1 MDFNKDFNATTYKYN
16 SNRNVVFSNRG
27 MVATGNPMAAQ
38 AGIDILKKGGNAIDA
53 AIATAVILS
62 VVEPTCNGVGGDGF
76 ALVWDGKK
84 LHGMNASGKSPE
96 LITLEEIKSM
106 GYKKIPTEGVIPI
119 TVPGQVGG
127 WIELSKKF
135 GKLEFKELFTS
146 AIDYARNGYIV
157 QPLVS
162 KLWGREYDRFKNSI
176 DDNTFLDEWFKVF
189 APNDMPLKAGELFK
203 NPELAKSLED
213 IALTKGESFY
223 NGVIAEK
230 IDVFMKENKGYL
242 RKKDLEKYKVQWVEP
257 ITTEFNNYTVAE
269 IPPNGH
275 GITVLMA
282 LNIFKNLSLD
292 EDINSEESIHKQIES
307 LKLAFSD
314 VKEFIA
320 DKDHMRTDVSSLLS
334 DDYSKTRASLINE
347 NALDPIYGDP
357 EKGGT
362 VYLATADK
370 FGNMV
375 SYIQSNYTQFGS
387 GVVIPGTGITMHN
400 RGANFSLDSESDNS
414 LAPNKKPYHTIIP
427 GFLLKDKKAI
437 GPFGVMGAFM
447 QPQGHF
453 QVLLGTLVEG
463 LNPQDALNKPRWQ
476 WVGDK
481 NIEVENSFD
490 KEVVKALIKRGH
502 HVTIKEDNTSF
513 GRGEIIWRNKDDVF
527 CGGCEPRTDA
537 SIAIW

>member
-53 AIATAVILS
+53 AIATAVVLS

-146 AIDYARNGYIV
+146 AIDYARNGFIV

-230 IDVFMKENKGYL
+230 IDIFMKENKGYL

-502 HVTIKEDNTSF
+502 HVTVKEDNTSF

>member
-53 AIATAVILS
+53 AIATAVVLS

-146 AIDYARNGYIV
+146 AIDYARNGFIV

-230 IDVFMKENKGYL
+230 IDIFMKENKGYL

-334 DDYSKTRASLINE
+334 DDYSKTRAGLINE

-502 HVTIKEDNTSF
+502 HVTVKEDNTSF

>member
-53 AIATAVILS
+53 AIATAVVLS
-62 VVEPTCNGVGGDGF
+62 VVEPTCNGVGGDAF

-176 DDNTFLDEWFKVF
+176 DDNPFLDEWFKVF

-230 IDVFMKENKGYL
+230 IDIFMKENKGYL

-257 ITTEFNNYTVAE
+257 ITTDFNNYTVAE

-282 LNIFKNLSLD
+282 INIFKNLSLD

-375 SYIQSNYTQFGS
+375 SYIQSNYTGFGS
-387 GVVIPGTGITMHN
+387 GLVVPGTGIALHN
-400 RGANFSLDSESDNS
+400 RGNNFNVKKDHCNCVG
-414 LAPNKKPYHTIIP
+414 PGKKPYHTIIP
-427 GFLLKDKKAI
+427 GFMSKDGEAI
-437 GPFGVMGAFM
+437 GPFGVMGGFM
-447 QPQGHF
+447 QPQGHV
-453 QVLLGTLVEG
+453 QLVTSLVDFH
-463 LNPQDALNKPRWQ
+463 LNPQDALDAPRWQ
-476 WVGDK
+476 WIKDRT
-481 NIEVENSFD
+481 ISVEQCFPNHIAQSLME
-490 KEVVKALIKRGH
+490 KGH
-502 HVTIKEDNTSF
+502 DIVSQVDSGSF
-513 GRGEIIWRNKDDVF
+513 GRGQIIWRNEDGVL
-527 CGGCEPRTDA
+527 CGGTESRADGY
-537 SIAIW
+537 IAIY

>member
-53 AIATAVILS
+53 AIATAVVLS
-62 VVEPTCNGVGGDGF
+62 VVEPTCNGVGGDAF

-146 AIDYARNGYIV
+146 AIDYARNGFIV

-230 IDVFMKENKGYL
+230 IDIFMKENKGYL

-257 ITTEFNNYTVAE
+257 ITTDFNNYTVAE

>member
-1 MDFNKDFNATTYKYN
+1 MNFNKDFNTTTYKYT

-53 AIATAVILS
+53 AIATAVVLS
-62 VVEPTCNGVGGDGF
+62 VVEPTCNGVGGDAF

-84 LHGMNASGKSPE
+84 LHGMNASGQSPE

-106 GYKKIPTEGVIPI
+106 GYEKMPTEGVIPI

-146 AIDYARNGYIV
+146 AIDYAKNGYIV

-162 KLWGREYDRFKNSI
+162 KLWGREYKRFKNSI
-176 DDNTFLDEWFKVF
+176 ADNPFLNEWFKVF
-189 APNDMPLKAGELFK
+189 APNDIPLKAGELFT
-203 NPELAKSLED
+203 NPELAHSLED
-213 IALTKGESFY
+213 IAKTKGESFY

-230 IDVFMKENKGYL
+230 IDLFMKENKGYL
-242 RKKDLEKYKVQWVEP
+242 RKNDLEKFKVQWVEP

-320 DKDHMRTDVSSLLS
+320 DKDHMRTNVQSLLS
-334 DDYSKTRASLINE
+334 DDYSKKRASLIKE

-400 RGANFSLDSESDNS
+400 RGANFSLDKESDNS

-427 GFLLKDKKAI
+427 GFLLKDQKAI

-453 QVLLGTLVEG
+453 QVLLGTLIEG

-481 NIEVENSFD
+481 DIEVESSFD
-490 KEVVKALIKRGH
+490 KEIVEALRRRGH
-502 HVTIKEDNTSF
+502 NVIIKEDNTSF
-513 GRGEIIWRNKDDVF
+513 GRGEIIWKNKEGIF

>member
-16 SNRNVVFSNRG
+16 SNRNVVFSNIG

-53 AIATAVILS
+53 AIATAVVLS

-146 AIDYARNGYIV
+146 AIDYARNGFIV

-230 IDVFMKENKGYL
+230 IDIFMKENKGYL

-334 DDYSKTRASLINE
+334 DDYSKTRAGLINE

-502 HVTIKEDNTSF
+502 HVTVKEDNTSF

>member
-53 AIATAVILS
+53 AIATAVVLS

-146 AIDYARNGYIV
+146 AIDYARNGFIV

-334 DDYSKTRASLINE
+334 DDYSKTRAGLINE

-502 HVTIKEDNTSF
+502 HVTVKEDNTSF

>member
-53 AIATAVILS
+53 AIATAVVLS

-146 AIDYARNGYIV
+146 AIDYARNGFIV

-230 IDVFMKENKGYL
+230 IDIFMKENKGYL

-282 LNIFKNLSLD
+282 INIFKNLSLD

>member
-53 AIATAVILS
+53 AIATAVVLS

-146 AIDYARNGYIV
+146 AIDYARNGFIV

>member
-53 AIATAVILS
+53 AIATAVVLS

-334 DDYSKTRASLINE
+334 DDYSKTRAGLINE

>member
-53 AIATAVILS
+53 AIATAVVLS
-62 VVEPTCNGVGGDGF
+62 VVEPTCNGVGGDAF

-146 AIDYARNGYIV
+146 AIDYARNGFIV

-230 IDVFMKENKGYL
+230 IDIFMKENKGYL

-257 ITTEFNNYTVAE
+257 ITTDFNNYTVAE

-282 LNIFKNLSLD
+282 INIFKNLSLD

-334 DDYSKTRASLINE
+334 DDYSKTRAGLINE

-502 HVTIKEDNTSF
+502 HVTVKEDNTSF

>member
-53 AIATAVILS
+53 AIATAVVLS
-62 VVEPTCNGVGGDGF
+62 VVEPTCNGVGGDAF

-230 IDVFMKENKGYL
+230 IDIFMKENKGYL

-257 ITTEFNNYTVAE
+257 ITTDFNNYTVAE

-282 LNIFKNLSLD
+282 INIFKNLSLD

>member
-53 AIATAVILS
+53 AIATAVVLS
-62 VVEPTCNGVGGDGF
+62 VVEPTCNGVGGDAF

-146 AIDYARNGYIV
+146 AIDYARNGFIV

-176 DDNTFLDEWFKVF
+176 DDNPFLDEWFKVF

-230 IDVFMKENKGYL
+230 IDIFMKENKGYL

-257 ITTEFNNYTVAE
+257 ITTDFNNYTVAE

-282 LNIFKNLSLD
+282 INIFKNLSLD

>member
-1 MDFNKDFNATTYKYN
+1 MNFNKNFNATTYKYN

-53 AIATAVILS
+53 AIATAVVLS
-62 VVEPTCNGVGGDGF
+62 VVEPTCNGVGGDAF

-230 IDVFMKENKGYL
+230 IDIFMKENKGYL

-257 ITTEFNNYTVAE
+257 ITTDFNNYTVAE

-320 DKDHMRTDVSSLLS
+320 DKDHMRTDVLSLLS

>member
-53 AIATAVILS
+53 AIATAVVLS

-76 ALVWDGKK
+76 ALVWDEKK

>member
-53 AIATAVILS
+53 AIATAVVLS

-146 AIDYARNGYIV
+146 AIDYARNGFIV

-230 IDVFMKENKGYL
+230 IDIFMKENKGYL

-257 ITTEFNNYTVAE
+257 ITTDFNNYTVAE

-334 DDYSKTRASLINE
+334 DDYSKTRAGLINE

-502 HVTIKEDNTSF
+502 HVTVKEDNTSF

>member
-53 AIATAVILS
+53 AIATAVVLS
-62 VVEPTCNGVGGDGF
+62 VVEPTCNGVGGDAF

-146 AIDYARNGYIV
+146 AIDYARNGFIV

-230 IDVFMKENKGYL
+230 IDIFMKENKGYL

-334 DDYSKTRASLINE
+334 DDYSKTRAGLINE

-502 HVTIKEDNTSF
+502 HVTVKEDNTSF